1 MTDRQWE
8 DIKDLLPP
16 AKPGGRRRSL
26 EMREVLNAI
35 YYLLSTGCQW
45 RALPREYPCWQSV
58 YSYFRQW
65 SRDGTWQRIHDTQRA
80 RLRRKLQ
87 RHKHPTAG
95 IIDSQ
100 SVKTAAHRGIR
111 GYDAGK
117 RVDGRKRHA
126 LVDTLGLLLCV
137 IVTAANVSDTAG
149 AIELIKRSRYLRGGS
164 KKLRL
169 IWSDQSYKVI
179 VREWLLRCHCLL
191 SVVERPKQQKGFA
204 VLPRRWVV
212 ERTFAWLTQSRRLV
226 KDYEELPRHSEA
238 MIYIAMTRLMTRRLA
253 SN

>member
-8 DIKDLLPP
+8 DIKDFLPP

-26 EMREVLNAI
+26 DLRQVLNGI

-58 YSYFRQW
+58 YGYFRQW
-65 SRDGTWQRIHDTQRA
+65 SRDGTWKRIHDTQRA
-80 RLRRKLQ
+80 RLRRTLQ

-95 IIDSQ
+95 ILDSQ

-117 RVDGRKRHA
+117 RVTGRKRHA

-137 IVTAANVSDTAG
+137 IVTGAHVSDTAG
-149 AIELIKRSRYLRGGS
+149 ALELIRRSRYLGGS
-164 KKLRL
+164 TKKLRL
-169 IWSDQSYKVI
+169 IWSDQSYKDT
-179 VREWLLRCHCLL
+179 VRSWLLACHCLL
-191 SVVERPKQQKGFA
+191 RVVERPKQQKGFA

-212 ERTFAWLTQSRRLV
+212 ERTFAWLSSTSAGQ
-226 KDYEELPRHSEA
+226 
-238 MIYIAMTRLMTRRLA
+238 
-253 SN
+253 